1 MRRVLVLSV
10 LALVIAA
17 CGDGSTVDEPAGS
30 DDTPATTAAEISD
43 ETEPSDDAEAS
54 EGTGASEEDSDTE
67 GGLDIPVDD
76 ACQLADAEMVQ
87 EVFGGTVAP
96 GYEGP
101 GYACVFEISGGP
113 VEDVRVGEAGPASSF
128 DGVRSGW
135 HDNFEGTT
143 DVPGI
148 GDEAFYP
155 NLIGP
160 LTLIVSAAGQNFT
173 IDADDAFSEA
183 PPGIEEMVAD
193 LARAIVARLEG

>member
-1 MRRVLVLSV
+1 MRRVLVLTF

-17 CGDGSTVDEPAGS
+17 CGDAAVSEEPTDSDDAAVTTEAEEPDETDLTDDEPAEE
-30 DDTPATTAAEISD
+30 A
-43 ETEPSDDAEAS
+43 DA
-54 EGTGASEEDSDTE
+54 GNDSDSE

-76 ACQLADAEMVQ
+76 ACLLADAEMVQ

-113 VEDVRVGEAGPASSF
+113 VEDVRVGEAGPASTF
-128 DGVRSGW
+128 EGVRSGW